1 MMAVTKLMTPLMV
14 NGSFNRTGQKI
25 RAAYHCDVSDGAYTY
40 YLWTQTGNPNTGYPR
55 EENDRY
61 YLYVE
66 LGGYLV
72 SLSMTEYDLITA
84 CGYRPA
90 MQELYG
96 GAEHR
101 KAYFDHLRGMNVGEA
116 VAIEDAAISR
126 LGKDASRQADFIH
139 SILKEHLARYTVSR
153 ENGGETFPD
162 YIGALMA
169 DELDHCTQLAE
180 AYSAHRAQKDAA
192 RREEAA
198 EQERAHRQAVNAEK
212 EKVVHAALQT
222 IRSGG
227 TLQNVSLRYY
237 KDDGTLVE
245 TSLILYL
252 MREYHVNVPLRTQ
265 GWIKERLTT
274 ATVQEDFCG
283 SVTYYRAKKSQC
295 SQKFFDCMRELIQ
308 AVHNAK
314 EAAA

>member
-1 MMAVTKLMTPLMV
+1 MADVKRMKPLFYE
-14 NGSFNRTGQKI
+14 GKFNREERRIQVVYNREVSNDKDRYRLWV
-25 RAAYHCDVSDGAYTY
+25 RAGKPD
-40 YLWTQTGNPNTGYPR
+40 NPYPR
-55 EENDRY
+55 NESDQY
-61 YLYVE
+61 SLYAE
-66 LGGYLV
+66 IRGYLV
-72 SLSMTEYDLITA
+72 PLGMTEYRLTER
-84 CGYRPA
+84 CGYLPA

-101 KAYFDHLRGMNVGEA
+101 KAFFDHLQGMTIGEA

-139 SILKEHLARYTVSR
+139 SILKEHLARYTVSK

-169 DELDHCTQLAE
+169 DELDHCMQLAE
-180 AYSAHRAQKDAA
+180 VYSAHRAQKEAA

-222 IRSGG
+222 IRGG

-252 MREYHVNVPLRTQ
+252 MREYHINVPLRTQ

-274 ATVQEDFCG
+274 ATIQEDFCG
-283 SVTYYRAKKSQC
+283 SVTYYRAKKSPC

-308 AVHNAK
+308 AVHDAKK
-314 EAAA
+314 EAA

>member
-1 MMAVTKLMTPLMV
+1 MADVKRMTPLFYE
-14 NGSFNRTGQKI
+14 GKFNCEERKMQVVYSREVSNDKDRYRLWV
-25 RAAYHCDVSDGAYTY
+25 RAGKPD
-40 YLWTQTGNPNTGYPR
+40 NPYPR
-55 EENDRY
+55 NESDQY
-61 YLYVE
+61 SLYAE
-66 LGGYLV
+66 IRGYLV
-72 SLSMTEYDLITA
+72 PLGMTEYRLTER
-84 CGYRPA
+84 CGYLPA

-101 KAYFDHLRGMNVGEA
+101 KAYFDHLQGMTVGEA

-126 LGKDASRQADFIH
+126 LGKEASRQADFIH
-139 SILKEHLARYTVSR
+139 SILKEHLARYTISK

-169 DELDHCTQLAE
+169 DELDHCTQLAKI
-180 AYSAHRAQKDAA
+180 YSAHRAQKDAA

-212 EKVVHAALQT
+212 EKVVQTALQT

-252 MREYHVNVPLRTQ
+252 MREYHINVPLRTQ

-283 SVTYYRAKKSQC
+283 SVTYYRAKKSPC
-295 SQKFFDCMRELIQ
+295 SQKFFDCMRDLIQ
-308 AVHNAK
+308 AVHDAK

>member
-1 MMAVTKLMTPLMV
+1 MPL
-14 NGSFNRTGQKI
+14 G
-25 RAAYHCDVSDGAYTY
+25 
-40 YLWTQTGNPNTGYPR
+40 
-55 EENDRY
+55 
-61 YLYVE
+61 
-66 LGGYLV
+66 
-72 SLSMTEYDLITA
+72 MTEYRLTER
-84 CGYRPA
+84 CGYLPA

-101 KAYFDHLRGMNVGEA
+101 KAYFDHLQGMTVGEA

-126 LGKDASRQADFIH
+126 LGKEASRQADFIH
-139 SILKEHLARYTVSR
+139 SILKEHLARYTISK

-169 DELDHCTQLAE
+169 DELDHCMQLAE
-180 AYSAHRAQKDAA
+180 AYSEHRAQKDAA
-192 RREEAA
+192 RRAEAA

-252 MREYHVNVPLRTQ
+252 MREYHINVPLRTQ

-283 SVTYYRAKKSQC
+283 SVTYYRAKKSPC
-295 SQKFFDCMRELIQ
+295 SQKFFDCMRELIT
-308 AVHNAK
+308 AVHDAK
-314 EAAA
+314 KDAA

>member
-1 MMAVTKLMTPLMV
+1 MADVKRMKPLFYE
-14 NGSFNRTGQKI
+14 GKFNREERKI
-25 RAAYHCDVSDGAYTY
+25 QVVYNREVSNDKDRYRLWVRAGKPD
-40 YLWTQTGNPNTGYPR
+40 NPYPR
-55 EENDRY
+55 NESDQY
-61 YLYVE
+61 SLYAE
-66 LGGYLV
+66 IRGYLV
-72 SLSMTEYDLITA
+72 PLGMTEYRLTER
-84 CGYRPA
+84 CGYLPA

-101 KAYFDHLRGMNVGEA
+101 KAYFDHLQGMNVGEA

-283 SVTYYRAKKSQC
+283 SVTYYRAKKSPC

>member
-1 MMAVTKLMTPLMV
+1 MPL
-14 NGSFNRTGQKI
+14 G
-25 RAAYHCDVSDGAYTY
+25 
-40 YLWTQTGNPNTGYPR
+40 
-55 EENDRY
+55 
-61 YLYVE
+61 
-66 LGGYLV
+66 
-72 SLSMTEYDLITA
+72 MTEYRLTER
-84 CGYRPA
+84 CGYLPA

-101 KAYFDHLRGMNVGEA
+101 KAYFDHLQGMTVGEA

-126 LGKDASRQADFIH
+126 LGKEASRQADFIH
-139 SILKEHLARYTVSR
+139 SILKEHLARYTISK

-169 DELDHCTQLAE
+169 DELDHCMQLAKI
-180 AYSAHRAQKDAA
+180 YSAHRAQKDAA

-295 SQKFFDCMRELIQ
+295 SQKFFGCMRNLIA
-308 AVHNAK
+308 AVHDAK
-314 EAAA
+314 EEAA

>member
-1 MMAVTKLMTPLMV
+1 MADVKRMKPLFYE
-14 NGSFNRTGQKI
+14 GKFNREERKI
-25 RAAYHCDVSDGAYTY
+25 QVVYNHEDSNDKDCYRLWVRAGKPDNS
-40 YLWTQTGNPNTGYPR
+40 YPR
-55 EENDRY
+55 NESDQY
-61 YLYVE
+61 SLYAE
-66 LGGYLV
+66 IRGYLV
-72 SLSMTEYDLITA
+72 PLGMTEYRLTER
-84 CGYRPA
+84 CGYLPT

-101 KAYFDHLRGMNVGEA
+101 KAYFDHLQGMSVGEA
-116 VAIEDAAISR
+116 VAIEDAVISR
-126 LGKDASRQADFIH
+126 LGKDAARQADFIH
-139 SILKEHLARYTVSR
+139 GILKEHLARYTVSK

-169 DELDHCTQLAE
+169 DELDHCMQLAKI
-180 AYSAHRAQKDAA
+180 YSAHRAQKDAA

-283 SVTYYRAKKSQC
+283 SVTYYRAKKSPC

-308 AVHNAK
+308 AVHDVK
-314 EAAA
+314 ETAA